1 MSKKI
6 ISVVLAV
13 MLMVSMISVA
23 MISVSATDLNES
35 PSSADDYVI
44 TGSFVPGDE
53 TSWHPVT
60 GTKMTAGE
68 FSYDGKT
75 WPYKYEA
82 GELTDTTHGFKI
94 TDGKGADDNDWDN
107 CKCWGA
113 NGDVVG
119 QGGANYTFTL
129 SQACDV
135 TIYFDPSLEKGA
147 VVVDAE
153 YLSSYKVDSI
163 CTIGG
168 GDDPFLHGVNWDQD
182 GWDEVLKNNKMSD
195 EDGDGV
201 YEISYDGVYAGTYQF
216 KFAFNGSWQPKNLG
230 TDKAEVKTGNEI
242 KFDAKLENNPGNI
255 EFEVPNDN
263 SKVTIKADL
272 NGFDIDTST
281 TVPVTILIEEGSA
294 PVPTTAPT
302 TVAPDPT
309 TEPTTGETQ
318 DTQDTQDTQGTTG
331 TPAPADGFTV
341 NAKSNI
347 SDTVSAKYTK
357 ADKQVTVTYYLKAPK
372 PIGNTQFNLT
382 YDPEVLEIDK
392 ATHTTTNAFGDVK
405 EVNFTPV
412 FDKVGGTVSNLFETA
427 GSGTFNTSSGADPY
441 DFLSGD
447 LTDNVFLTVTFNIV
461 GDYNKDVDVLLD
473 VRVLSAVVNGASE
486 NTKDVIDYVYQ
497 GEVQPLFNEECQT
510 LTTLSNASDAPVTP
524 PADKKSF
531 KVNATS
537 NYATSDTKVYSEDRK
552 TVTVEYTLQAA
563 KLIASGQWELTYD
576 PSILKLSAATF
587 DANGDAVSDVLPN
600 IASGSIVNLSTEAA
614 QGKGYGNFA
623 DTNLYDFTSEKT
635 LIKLT
640 FDIVGDYTKD
650 TTINFDLVELVYG
663 EKTGDTVTVGEY
675 IANGVVQDSFKAEG
689 SGKAILDG
697 DPVDVE
703 PVPTESTPEQ
713 PTTPKPSS
721 PATPEQPTTTPG
733 GPGSSN
739 NHVSSGNGTVQ
750 TSDSPMAFV
759 LLSLLVA
766 ATGAIIVLRK
776 RELEK

>member
-35 PSSADDYVI
+35 PSSADEYVI
-44 TGSFVPGDE
+44 TGTITGSDWNPQGDN
-53 TSWHPVT
+53 
-60 GTKMTAGE
+60 KLTAGS
-68 FSYDGKT
+68 FDFDGKT
-75 WPYKYEA
+75 WPYKYDA
-82 GELTDTTHGFKI
+82 GEQEAMTHGFKI
-94 TDGKGADDNDWDN
+94 TDGKSSNWDE
-107 CKCWGA
+107 CKCWGKD
-113 NGDVVG
+113 GKVSG
-119 QGGANYTFTL
+119 QGGDNYTFTL
-129 SQACDV
+129 SEACNV
-135 TIYFDPSLEKGA
+135 TVYFNPTLEEGA
-147 VVVDAE
+147 IAVDAAS
-153 YLSSYKVDSI
+153 LTDYKIESI

-182 GWDEVLKNNKMSD
+182 GWDAVMQNKMSD
-195 EDGDGV
+195 ADGDGI
-201 YEISYDGVYAGTYQF
+201 YEISYDGVFASTYQF

-230 TDKAEVKTGNEI
+230 TDAAGVKTGNEI
-242 KFDAKLENNPGNI
+242 KFDAVLDSNPGNI

-272 NGFDIDTST
+272 NNFDIDKSK

-294 PVPTTAPT
+294 PATEPTTAKTDSTTAPT
-302 TVAPDPT
+302 TNQT
-309 TEPTTGETQ
+309 QETQ
-318 DTQDTQDTQGTTG
+318 NTEGTQGTTG
-331 TPAPADGFTV
+331 TPSSTAGFTV

-347 SDTVSAKYTK
+347 SDTVSQKYTT
-357 ADKQVTVTYYLKAPK
+357 ADKKVTVTYYLKAPK
-372 PIGNTQFNLT
+372 PIGNTQFNIS
-382 YDPEVLEIDK
+382 YDPQVLEIDK
-392 ATHTTTNAFGDVK
+392 ATHTSTNAFGDIK
-405 EVNFTPV
+405 EVNFTPI
-412 FDKVGGTVSNLFETA
+412 FDKVGGTASNILEGA
-427 GSGTFNTSSGADPY
+427 GYGTFNTSSGANPY

-447 LTDNVFLTVTFNIV
+447 LTDNVFLTITFNIV
-461 GDYNKDVDVLLD
+461 GNYNKDVDVLLD
-473 VRVLSAVVNGASE
+473 VRVLSTVVNGDSE
-486 NTKDVIDYVYQ
+486 NTKDVVDYVYQ
-497 GEVQPLFNEECQT
+497 GEVQPLFNQDCQT
-510 LTTLSNASDAPVTP
+510 LTKLSTPSDAPVTP
-524 PADKKSF
+524 PSDKKSF

-537 NYATSDTKVYSEDRK
+537 NYAASDTKVYSEDRK
-552 TVTVEYTLQAA
+552 TVTVEYTLQAS
-563 KLIASGQWELTYD
+563 KLITSGQWELTYD

-587 DANGDAVSDVLPN
+587 DANGNAVKDVLPN
-600 IASGSIVNLSTEAA
+600 VAAGSVINLSDEAA
-614 QGKGYGNFA
+614 QGKGYGNFS
-623 DTNLYDFTSEKT
+623 DISTLNDFTSEKT

-663 EKTGDTVTVGEY
+663 EKTGDTLTVSEY
-675 IANGVVQDSFKAEG
+675 IANGVIQDSFKAEG

-703 PVPTESTPEQ
+703 PVPTETTPATPEQ
-713 PTTPKPSS
+713 PTTTPTPKPST